1 MNQLRQETYFNL
13 FSCVV
18 DSSRV
23 EFYDELIFRFN
34 AVVFESED
42 FNLENNNVKTI
53 PLITYTACFSELDIE
68 DEYLEKFYEEK
79 NLNNFN
85 IGKWLFDKVME
96 LEKSLQQLNCYLN
109 IFKTNNLPLFIKN
122 QLSDHLYITGFKRG
136 NFYNLDE
143 IVKIV
148 SNFYLKSV

>member
-1 MNQLRQETYFNL
+1 MNQLCQETYFNL
-13 FSCVV
+13 LSCVV

-42 FNLENNNVKTI
+42 FNLENNNVKVIT
-53 PLITYTACFSELDIE
+53 LITYTACFRELDIE

-79 NLNNFN
+79 NLNFN
-85 IGKWLFDKVME
+85 IGKWQFDKVMA
-96 LEKSLQQLNCYLN
+96 LEKSLQQCERYLN
-109 IFKTNNLPLFIKN
+109 IFDTNKFPQYIKN
-122 QLSDHLYITGFKRG
+122 QLSNHLYIAGFKRG

-143 IVKIV
+143 IVKVV